1 MSEKMR
7 QQQGFTLIE
16 LMIVIAIIGI
26 LAAVALPAYQD
37 YAVRSKV
44 SEGINLAAPLKQA
57 VTIYRNE
64 NSSWP
69 TNNASMGVSDATDI
83 TGNYVTSVGI
93 NGAAGAVRI
102 TYSSAEAEISGGT
115 IDLTPTDATG
125 SIKWVCTSSIAAK
138 YLPGACR

>member
-37 YAVRSKV
+37 YTVRSKV
-44 SEGINLAAPLKQA
+44 SEGINLAMLLKNA
-57 VTIYRNE
+57 VGVYRAE

-69 TNNASMGVSDATDI
+69 TNNASMGASDATFI
-83 TGNYVTSVGI
+83 TGDYVTSVGI
-93 NGAAGAVRI
+93 TGTSGVIRI
-102 TYSSAEAEISGGT
+102 TYSAAEAKISGGT

-125 SIKWVCTSSIAAK
+125 SITWTCTASIPNK
-138 YLPGACR
+138 YLPGLCH